1 MHISYDSTELIDN
14 VKNDISLYGASFK
27 VYAIFKCFEG
37 VNFVVDYVDA
47 EKPTMKEAETISEFQ
62 QILKEFTNNI
72 NSLKNKKYQ
81 EMCLSELLPLL
92 IEQDGIF

>member
-1 MHISYDSTELIDN
+1 
-14 VKNDISLYGASFK
+14 
-27 VYAIFKCFEG
+27 
-37 VNFVVDYVDA
+37 
-47 EKPTMKEAETISEFQ
+47 MKKAETISEFQ

>member
-14 VKNDISLYGASFK
+14 VQNDISLYGASFK

-47 EKPTMKEAETISEFQ
+47 EKPTLKEAETISEFQ
-62 QILKEFTNNI
+62 QMFTNDI

-92 IEQDGIF
+92 IEQDSIF

>member
-14 VKNDISLYGASFK
+14 VQNDISLYGASFK

-47 EKPTMKEAETISEFQ
+47 EKPTLKEAETISEFQ
-62 QILKEFTNNI
+62 QMFTNDI

-92 IEQDGIF
+92 IGQDSIF